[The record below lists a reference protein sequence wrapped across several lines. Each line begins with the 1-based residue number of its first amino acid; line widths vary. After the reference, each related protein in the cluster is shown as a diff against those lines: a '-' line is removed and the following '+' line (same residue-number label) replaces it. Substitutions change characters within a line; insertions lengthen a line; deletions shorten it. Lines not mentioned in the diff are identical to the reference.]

1 MHFVRASNAF
11 RSLSMH
17 IYYNDWKAGGKLA
30 IYFGLIGLVLGLPAV
45 LYFAEISEERK
56 NKIVLRCS
64 VIAVFL
70 LLALKNETVG
80 SDISGY
86 KEQYMLCKIMPWD
99 NYSYV
104 YYEHGYLFITKL
116 FAKLGFS
123 FQLFTVVIYAFVCM
137 SLYLFIKRYSVNTT
151 MSMLIFV
158 CYQFFVFYISGLRQT
173 IALSVCMLAYLI
185 FDRSN
190 GNKILNTIISVSLVL
205 LASTVHK
212 SALCFLMVYVLSI
225 NRIKG
230 ILHFFVY
237 VPIVGGLVLF
247 RGQVLEFINE
257 LFSYENTSGGIRISG
272 NLIFLIA
279 TTLLCIFAAFQLNA
293 NKKELYADK
302 YDFKNIV
309 FTADILIF
317 VVTFNIVFSGST
329 LIRSLMYFTLFLIPG
344 IPLMLSC
351 FERNIRIVMTFL
363 FGMLFIYLFVH
374 DTLLPNQL
382 NLCPYMFFWQ

>member
-1 MHFVRASNAF
+1 M
-11 RSLSMH
+11 
-17 IYYNDWKAGGKLA
+17 A
-30 IYFGLIGLVLGLPAV
+30 IYFGLIGLILGLPAV
-45 LYFAEISEERK
+45 LYFTGISEERK

-64 VIAVFL
+64 VIAIFL
-70 LLALKNETVG
+70 LLALKNDTVG

-86 KEQYMLCKIMPWD
+86 KEQYLLCKIVPWD

-123 FQLFTVVIYAFVCM
+123 FQFFTVIVYAFVCV
-137 SLYLFIKRYSVNTT
+137 SLYLFVKRYSINAT

-173 IALSVCMLAYLI
+173 IALSICMLAYLI
-185 FDRSN
+185 FDRSK
-190 GNKILNTIISVSLVL
+190 GNKVFNIILSFLLVL

-212 SALCFLMVYVLSI
+212 SALSFLLVYVLSI
-225 NRIKG
+225 NRING
-230 ILHFFVY
+230 VLHFLVY

-247 RGQVLEFINE
+247 RGQVLEFINMF
-257 LFSYENTSGGIRISG
+257 FSYDNTSNGIRIGG

-279 TTLLCIFAAFQLNA
+279 ITVLCFFAINQLKSN
-293 NKKELYADK
+293 NKILSADK
-302 YDFKNIV
+302 YELRKIV
-309 FTADILIF
+309 FTTDILIF
-317 VVTFNIVFSGST
+317 IVTFNIVFSGST

-344 IPLMLSC
+344 IPLILKC
-351 FERNIRIVMTFL
+351 FERNIRIIMTFL
-363 FGMLFIYLFVH
+363 LGILFIYLFVH